1 MNIHDTPLT
10 FASPQDVEIAQ
21 HPGGGLVITIT
32 DAKGD
37 THTVDCYPTILAADE
52 SQQWLL
58 DSIAPQL
65 AVKIE
70 HSMSTP
76 ERTPQTLSDITDPVD
91 NLILPVI
98 VWKEKA

>member
-1 MNIHDTPLT
+1 MSIHDKPLT
-10 FASPQDVEIAQ
+10 FGSPQDVEIAQ
-21 HPGGGLVITIT
+21 HPGGGLVVTIT

-65 AVKIE
+65 AVKVE
-70 HSMSTP
+70 HSMTTA
-76 ERTPQTLSDITDPVD
+76 ERTPTNLSSLTDTPD
-91 NLILPVI
+91 NRVLPI
-98 VWKEKA
+98 RRLKEQA